1 MTYGEI
7 SQEVNMNYEK
17 PTVVDYGELTQL
29 TAAQSTGAHTD
40 ATFPTNTPFT
50 QLTFS

>member
-1 MTYGEI
+1 MNHE
-7 SQEVNMNYEK
+7 SNVNYEK
-17 PTVVDYGELTQL
+17 PMVVDYGELAEL

-40 ATFPTNTPFT
+40 ATFPTNTPFN